1 MNTPL
6 LLMYLVAFICAFAI
20 TCIIE
25 RLILPRLRA
34 RAAQPIYAEG
44 PCWHKSKVGTP
55 TLGGI
60 AFVIAIDA
68 VLLILSLVLFAEGMH
83 TRALLLISTVAYATL
98 NAAVGVVD
106 DICKLRRRANKGLS
120 ALQKIL
126 LQALIAAGYMLALG
140 FIGTGGTRV
149 IFSFGV
155 FNLGIFYYPIAM
167 VILLGIV
174 NCANLT
180 DGIDGLASS
189 VAFGIGCV
197 LLLLTHTV
205 FPETSFV
212 GAALMGGCGGF
223 LVYNLNPA
231 KIFMGDT
238 GSLYLGGMVAAS
250 SFSVGNMLLAV
261 VVGIVYVIE
270 GISVILQVLCFKAT
284 GKRIFKMAPL
294 HHHLEKCGWSEN
306 KICITALLVTLVA
319 AIPAVIV
326 FFGG

>member
-1 MNTPL
+1 
-6 LLMYLVAFICAFAI
+6 MYLVAFICAFAI

-25 RLILPRLRA
+25 RWILPRLKA
-34 RAAQPIYAEG
+34 RAAQPIYTDG
-44 PCWHKSKVGTP
+44 PGWHKSKAGTP

-60 AFVIAIDA
+60 AFVIAIDT
-68 VLLILSLVLFAEGMH
+68 VLLLLSLVLFACGMA
-83 TRALLLISTVAYATL
+83 TRGLLLLATVGYATL

-106 DICKLRRRANKGLS
+106 DACKLKRRKNKGLS

-126 LQALIAAGYMLALG
+126 LQAVITAGYMLALG
-140 FIGTGGTRV
+140 FIGIDGQV
-149 IFSFGV
+149 LIFSFGTL
-155 FNLGIFYYPIAM
+155 NIGLLYYPLAM
-167 VILLGIV
+167 IILLGIV

-197 LLLLTHTV
+197 LLLLTHTI
-205 FPETSFV
+205 FPDVSFV

-238 GSLYLGGMVAAS
+238 GSLYLGGIVAAS
-250 SFSVGNMLLAV
+250 GFASGNMLLAV
-261 VVGIVYVIE
+261 VIGIVYVIE
-270 GISVILQVLCFKAT
+270 GVSVILQVLFFKAT

-306 KICITALLVTLVA
+306 KICITALLITLVA
-319 AIPAVIV
+319 AIPSAII
-326 FFGG
+326 FFGR

>member
-1 MNTPL
+1 M
-6 LLMYLVAFICAFAI
+6 
-20 TCIIE
+20 
-25 RLILPRLRA
+25 
-34 RAAQPIYAEG
+34 
-44 PCWHKSKVGTP
+44 
-55 TLGGI
+55 
-60 AFVIAIDA
+60 
-68 VLLILSLVLFAEGMH
+68 
-83 TRALLLISTVAYATL
+83 
-98 NAAVGVVD
+98 
-106 DICKLRRRANKGLS
+106 
-120 ALQKIL
+120 
-126 LQALIAAGYMLALG
+126 
-140 FIGTGGTRV
+140 
-149 IFSFGV
+149 
-155 FNLGIFYYPIAM
+155 
-167 VILLGIV
+167 
-174 NCANLT
+174 
-180 DGIDGLASS
+180 
-189 VAFGIGCV
+189 
-197 LLLLTHTV
+197 